1 MTTPLTTFVRVIA
14 RLYPS
19 ARVDVYSRFREPKEV
34 TCPETGEAA
43 TVQVDATMAAATTA
57 VGVPGLRIIS
67 CTQWPQACGRGCLGK
82 LSLDSR
88 TVRDE

>member
-1 MTTPLTTFVRVIA
+1 VTTPFTTFVRVIA

-19 ARVDVYSRFREPKEV
+19 APVATDVYSPFREPKEV

-43 TVQVDATMAAATTA
+43 TVQVDATMAVATSA

-67 CTQWPQACGRGCLGK
+67 CTQWPQACGRGCLGQ
-82 LSLDSR
+82 LS
-88 TVRDE
+88 